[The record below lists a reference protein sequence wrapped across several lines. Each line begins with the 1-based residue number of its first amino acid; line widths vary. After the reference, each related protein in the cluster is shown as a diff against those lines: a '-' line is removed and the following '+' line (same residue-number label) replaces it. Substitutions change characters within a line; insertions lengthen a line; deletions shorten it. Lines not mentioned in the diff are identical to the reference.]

1 MKIKTQKQDEKRFK
15 EIAIEK
21 LKETVLEL
29 ERFMRILDA
38 LANFGNKVIR
48 SNSSAYHAAD
58 LYFDGLSK
66 MRIAVYDVMCR
77 KLADCFMF
85 SAISEEIR
93 DIALENLKKQFGK
106 DENEITYCVMQF
118 LENWG
123 NLPNSWKTKEE
134 KAFRKEILKEIEKV
148 EKTKK
153 NKT

>member
-1 MKIKTQKQDEKRFK
+1 
-15 EIAIEK
+15 
-21 LKETVLEL
+21 
-29 ERFMRILDA
+29 
-38 LANFGNKVIR
+38 
-48 SNSSAYHAAD
+48 
-58 LYFDGLSK
+58 
-66 MRIAVYDVMCR
+66 
-77 KLADCFMF
+77 MF